1 MRSAMLQT
9 CFRFKKAGAPL
20 RIKLRTLIQ
29 LKLLLRRQRTVVE
42 GSALSDGLGAGLQL
56 TEDLHGTRVSGRY
69 HSSRHSIKRR
79 IEMVVGFWHTILF
92 Q

>member
-42 GSALSDGLGAGLQL
+42 GSALVPGITNRYCSPSFETARSLSSGAHSRDPL
-56 TEDLHGTRVSGRY
+56 VASSG
-69 HSSRHSIKRR
+69 
-79 IEMVVGFWHTILF
+79 
-92 Q
+92 